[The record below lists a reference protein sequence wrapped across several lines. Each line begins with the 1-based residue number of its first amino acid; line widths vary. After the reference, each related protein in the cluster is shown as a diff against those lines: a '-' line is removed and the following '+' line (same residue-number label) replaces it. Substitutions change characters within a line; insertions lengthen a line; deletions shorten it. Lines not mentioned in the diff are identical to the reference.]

1 MLNIPGVP
9 LTFEYSIRIDV
20 ELRFMLKKL
29 QSQLQAEHGEIKL
42 VKIQEK
48 FPLTKDNE
56 VQLQGKQAGV
66 KQEELDTQQFLH
78 IMRWTVSNKYDYL
91 IGFGYNLANIQEPM
105 DVTRK
110 VTKIQKRW
118 GTAWNCQ
125 LSCRTGHID

>member
-29 QSQLQAEHGEIKL
+29 QGQLQAEHGEIKL

-48 FPLTKDNE
+48 FPLTKDDE
-56 VQLQGKQAGV
+56 VQSQGKKAGV
-66 KQEELDTQQFLH
+66 KQEEVDTQHFLQT
-78 IMRWTVSNKYDYL
+78 MRWSVSDKQVYL
-91 IGFGYNLANIQEPM
+91 VGFGYNLTNMQDST

-110 VTKIQKRW
+110 S
-118 GTAWNCQ
+118 
-125 LSCRTGHID
+125 LSYKYT